1 MRGLPA
7 GGPFFFYICIMVS
20 VYRVYTAL
28 KNLANKEQKGFVTPE
43 VFNSFAHMAQLN
55 IFNEIMTETID
66 AKRLA
71 KSGFDT
77 GSVLSLRERK
87 TEDMTYFYKKA
98 VSTTNSGYTSV
109 IIKPSDLYKII
120 YVTFAD
126 TQDATTANLD
136 NDYGKCEILYN
147 PFLFEE
153 LKISRLSAPTDQ
165 YKVALVGSDKIEV
178 WPQDTTEEYWIH
190 YYSTPGSYQNQA
202 SVNQSIA
209 GTRVNLPPV
218 YSMNIIN
225 NVEIY
230 DSFSSRDFDLPPAYE
245 SELVSELAKM
255 VGLNLRDNDVQQYA
269 QEKTASE

>member
-245 SELVSELAKM
+245 SELVSE
-255 VGLNLRDNDVQQYA
+255 VQQYA